1 MRILGVLGGV
11 VVTFLGVVW
20 ALQGVNSSFVPV
32 SFMTGSSTWVFIGL
46 ATAACGIALTWWSW
60 RS

>member
-1 MRILGVLGGV
+1 MRVLGIVGGIV
-11 VVTFLGVVW
+11 ITLMGGVW
-20 ALQGVNSSFVPV
+20 ALQGVDSEFVPV

-46 ATAACGIALTWWSW
+46 ATGACGIALTWWSW

>member
-1 MRILGVLGGV
+1 MRVLGIVGGIV
-11 VVTFLGVVW
+11 ITLLGAVW
-20 ALQGVNSSFVPV
+20 ALQGVDSEFVPV
-32 SFMTGSSTWVFIGL
+32 SFMTGSSWWVFIGL

>member
-11 VVTFLGVVW
+11 MVTFLGAVW

-32 SFMTGSSTWVFIGL
+32 SFMTGSSVWVLIGMT
-46 ATAACGIALTWWSW
+46 TAAGGIALTWWALH
-60 RS
+60 R